1 MSRHSRV
8 QSERIEAATIPPQG
22 VEPSQ
27 NRQFRPRVP
36 WCAARQETV
45 VFGSWQGCYRL
56 KIQVNGRAEG
66 RSHFGLR
73 SAAHGDIQVNANGLP
88 RGPAP
93 VRLALQLELI
103 HAAVHL
109 RLAQVATFTPE
120 RLPQAS
126 VRIDGRVAHRPCA
139 RPLRRRH
146 GRCESPQ
153 GTGPATRH
161 LLASRIAAARARGC
175 LGSRARRSCGGGSPT
190 PLVQGSSCDSV
201 VRWAHATTHPPYPK
215 GRLVAGGA
223 RTPRRRALHSRNQPS
238 PTCG

>member
-1 MSRHSRV
+1 MAIAGAEPRPPRRPAPARNRRAHRRPRHQPATAAMRGYAVREVAVAADGDVDIEALKAAVGPPRLASCSPIPPLAACSSRHLRL
-8 QSERIEAATIPPQG
+8 QSKRLEAATIPPQG

-103 HAAVHL
+103 HAAVHPP
-109 RLAQVATFTPE
+109 TC
-120 RLPQAS
+120 AS
-126 VRIDGRVAHRPCA
+126 G
-139 RPLRRRH
+139 
-146 GRCESPQ
+146 
-153 GTGPATRH
+153 
-161 LLASRIAAARARGC
+161 
-175 LGSRARRSCGGGSPT
+175 
-190 PLVQGSSCDSV
+190 
-201 VRWAHATTHPPYPK
+201 Y
-215 GRLVAGGA
+215 
-223 RTPRRRALHSRNQPS
+223 LHSRAS
-238 PTCG
+238 SASVCSH